1 MLKAMAQ
8 SLSSVKDGLRDST
21 PIFLGYIPL
30 GIAFGIVL
38 VTAGIPGWW
47 APIFATVVYAG
58 SMEFLLVSLI
68 TGGVGLVTVALSALF
83 VNGRHLFYGLSFPRN
98 VPPGRLARAYSI
110 YSLTDEVYA
119 VTAAKDHSR
128 MTWRYLLTVQLCS
141 HLSWVLGA
149 CLGALTGS
157 SFGGFIPQHTDVAD
171 FVLTAL
177 FTVLAIEAY
186 KANPDSGAL
195 VVASVSAVVTVAVG
209 GRLAMFCGL
218 LTLSLCLSALY
229 LRRRRSL
236 SATAAGGG
244 GADLNQAEAKSGKLN
259 HEQRGSDE

>member
-98 VPPGRLARAYSI
+98 VPPGRFARAYSI

-149 CLGALTGS
+149 TLGWLVGS
-157 SFGGFIPQHTDVAD
+157 SFGGFISQHTDVAD

-195 VVASVSAVVTVAVG
+195 VAASICAVVTVAVG

-218 LTLSLCLSALY
+218 FTLSLCLSALY

-236 SATAAGGG
+236 SVTAAGGG
-244 GADLNQAEAKSGKLN
+244 GADLNQAEAKSGKLK

>member
-1 MLKAMAQ
+1 
-8 SLSSVKDGLRDST
+8 
-21 PIFLGYIPL
+21 
-30 GIAFGIVL
+30 
-38 VTAGIPGWW
+38 
-47 APIFATVVYAG
+47 
-58 SMEFLLVSLI
+58 
-68 TGGVGLVTVALSALF
+68 
-83 VNGRHLFYGLSFPRN
+83 
-98 VPPGRLARAYSI
+98 LARAYSI

-157 SFGGFIPQHTDVAD
+157 SFGGFISQHTDVAD

-186 KANPDSGAL
+186 KATPDSGAL

-236 SATAAGGG
+236 SVTAAGGG

>member
-1 MLKAMAQ
+1 ML
-8 SLSSVKDGLRDST
+8 
-21 PIFLGYIPL
+21 
-30 GIAFGIVL
+30 
-38 VTAGIPGWW
+38 
-47 APIFATVVYAG
+47 AP
-58 SMEFLLVSLI
+58 
-68 TGGVGLVTVALSALF
+68 
-83 VNGRHLFYGLSFPRN
+83 
-98 VPPGRLARAYSI
+98 
-110 YSLTDEVYA
+110 
-119 VTAAKDHSR
+119 
-128 MTWRYLLTVQLCS
+128 
-141 HLSWVLGA
+141 VLGA
-149 CLGALTGS
+149 GATLGWLVGS
-157 SFGGFIPQHTDVAD
+157 SFGGFISQHTDVAD

-195 VVASVSAVVTVAVG
+195 VAASICAVVTVAVG

-236 SATAAGGG
+236 SVTAAGGG